1 MAWWYAVVES
11 HHELQNPTSAEKV
24 RLLGSQLGLN
34 DTSRVLDIGSG
45 RGGPALLLAR
55 EFGCRITSVEL
66 SPEFAAEAR
75 ERAQEAGVA
84 HLIDVVE
91 SDAKDFPI
99 DEGAYDVAVCL
110 GASFAFDGLVPTVRA
125 LVRAVPRRG
134 LVAVGEPFWREW
146 PLPDGFDPATAAV
159 KGEDFLPLP
168 LTVERFESAGVEVVS
183 LIASSQDDWDR
194 YESLHWLT
202 LDEWLAANPDDP
214 QAEEFRARGRR
225 SRDLYVRW
233 RRDLLEWAIFVCRAP

>member
-11 HHELQNPTSAEKV
+11 RHELQNPTSAEKIL
-24 RLLGSQLGLN
+24 LLGEQLGL
-34 DTSRVLDIGSG
+34 DGTSRVLDIAGG

-66 SPEFAAEAR
+66 SAEFAAVAR
-75 ERAQEAGVA
+75 ARALEAGLA
-84 HLIDVVE
+84 PLIEVVE

-99 DEGAYDVAVCL
+99 EEGAYDAALCL
-110 GASFAFDGLVPTVRA
+110 GASFAFDGLVPTVEA
-125 LVRAVPRRG
+125 LARAVGRG
-134 LVAVGEPFWREW
+134 RPIAVGEPFWREW
-146 PLPDGFDPATAAV
+146 PLPADVPVSDAAI
-159 KGEDFLPLP
+159 GAEDFVPLP

-202 LDEWLAANPDDP
+202 LDEWLAANPDHP
-214 QAEEFRARGRR
+214 QAEEFRARGRQ
-225 SRDLYVRW
+225 SRDRYLRW
-233 RRDLLEWAIFVCRAP
+233 RRDLLDWAIFVCRVP